1 MSDLTPVRDMTK
13 YLDWIEAEF
22 SPLTLATPDDT
33 IKQQVENSIRYWNHH
48 SAYKISTMVDYVQ
61 GQTRAQVP
69 AAMKNVAS
77 VYPNKKTTWL
87 WNDHPLWTM
96 TSVNVLDSVTT
107 DLIMMSEAFRSYR
120 KYVGTDFRH
129 TFVRS
134 GSLTEGGYLY
144 CINVPGGTTA
154 LFVVGTRQI
163 LPEEDITDT
172 VILDW
177 ILRYTK
183 CLVKQIE
190 GNTLRKSSIISLN
203 NDGNELVREGKDEM
217 DLLQKEL
224 ERNSRWV
231 AFIKRQ

>member
-1 MSDLTPVRDMTK
+1 MSDLTPVRTMTK
-13 YLDWIEAEF
+13 YLDWIATEF
-22 SPLTLATPDDT
+22 SPLTLATPDAT
-33 IKQQVENSIRYWNHH
+33 IEQQVENAIRYWNHH
-48 SAYKISTMVDYVQ
+48 SAYKISAMVDYVQ
-61 GQTRAQVP
+61 GQTRAQLP
-69 AAMKNVAS
+69 AAFKNVAIA
-77 VYPNKKTTWL
+77 YPNRKTTWL

-120 KYVGTDFRH
+120 KYVGTDFRQ

-134 GSLTEGGYLY
+134 GSMTEGGYLY
-144 CINVPGGTTA
+144 CTNVPGGTTS
-154 LFVVGTRQI
+154 LFVVGTRQVI
-163 LPEEDITDT
+163 PAEDVTDT

-177 ILRYTK
+177 LLSYTK
-183 CLVKQIE
+183 CLVQQIE
-190 GNTLRKSSIISLN
+190 GNTLRKSSIIGLA

-217 DLLQKEL
+217 TNLQKEL